1 MAGNTRTPTP
11 PKRPV
16 QAPKRRDTRKSS
28 GLAGPGW
35 LWGLL
40 SGLVI
45 AGIAVGLFLAFRG
58 NDDGGNATP
67 NSNNHARQAAL
78 PGLQKGPA
86 PWPPEY
92 GSLTFRLQDLGM
104 PVLEGM
110 QEQLTYHVH
119 QHLDLYVNGK
129 KMPVPAGIGINEG
142 AGYLTQIHTHDA
154 SGVIHVEADKNR
166 GFTLGQVFD
175 VWGVRFTSTCLGS
188 YCNDIK
194 VYVDG
199 KKFAG
204 NPRTIPL
211 KDEEELAIVIGKPPK
226 KIPTSWPFKKNGL

>member
-1 MAGNTRTPTP
+1 VANKTRTPAP

-35 LWGLL
+35 VWGLVG
-40 SGLVI
+40 GLAI

-58 NDDGGNATP
+58 NDNGSPGKATP
-67 NSNNHARQAAL
+67 DNTSAHQGNL

-92 GSLTFRLQDLGM
+92 ASLSFRLQDIGF
-104 PVLEGM
+104 PVLGN
-110 QEQLTYHVH
+110 EQLTYHVH
-119 QHLDLYVNGK
+119 QHLDIYVNGK
-129 KMPVPAGIGINEG
+129 KEAVPQYIGINPG
-142 AGYLTQIHTHDA
+142 AGWLTQIHTHDPT
-154 SGVIHVEADKNR
+154 GVIHVEADKNR

-175 VWGVRFTSTCLGS
+175 VWGVRFTSTCVGS
-188 YCNDIK
+188 YCNDVK
-194 VYVDG
+194 VYRDG
-199 KKFAG
+199 KLWPG

-211 KDEEELAIVIGKPPK
+211 QNHEEIAVVVGKAPK
-226 KIPTSWPFKKNGL
+226 KIPKSWPFGKHGL